1 MGIHGAKRSSSNPPC
16 PHMRG
21 GEVPVCWDCTEEG
34 RIIKPPGPAEGT
46 ATPPTWQKFG
56 RLRGSFRIGDGNRY
70 KGTTTVSP
78 ARRTHASDTGMRLP
92 PEAGLEVVKPD
103 HRRSQPG
110 LEVFVGPRTVSPE
123 DKFIRSEP
131 KNLGAEATP
140 VPKYEAASNAES
152 TVGSSTAVE
161 PTRRIGGLRGRPCW
175 ILVVIAILALVGIVV
190 GVAVGVTQRQAAH
203 SSSLA
208 KSGSGQVSNSSPS
221 KSPMTATKTVSFYVA
236 AAGSS
241 TTTTFMTLSQTAR
254 SSSSS
259 SSPSSSSSTPS
270 TTPASATA
278 VSISTVFVVTQP
290 APTTNTAQKPPPP
303 STPPPQPP
311 STPSSSSPPPASP
324 SPAREGCL
332 GPDQSTYADPGTG
345 AQFRIECDVAHQGKD
360 ITNPEAATMEA
371 CVSLCAAVAHCAGAI
386 WYDAGPQGTN
396 LNYCWLKS
404 AMDGVVDVT
413 GDAQSVV
420 RL

>member
-1 MGIHGAKRSSSNPPC
+1 MGNCALCPANASLSGVLCPFMSPTASWEQGRRSFIGEPFPWNPTVLLPSLLDLSASRSRGAFHVHSFEFQIENARFSGSSASKNIGSRAYPSSPTPHRERPNASFYSLDRVGPTYDFFLAPAALYIQHTFAYSVGGGKKPYIDRMGIHGAKRSSSNPPC

-78 ARRTHASDTGMRLP
+78 ARRTHASDTGTHL

-161 PTRRIGGLRGRPCW
+161 PTRRIWGLRGRPCW

-190 GVAVGVTQRQAAH
+190 GVAVGVTQRQAA
-203 SSSLA
+203 
-208 KSGSGQVSNSSPS
+208 Q
-221 KSPMTATKTVSFYVA
+221 
-236 AAGSS
+236 
-241 TTTTFMTLSQTAR
+241 
-254 SSSSS
+254 
-259 SSPSSSSSTPS
+259 
-270 TTPASATA
+270 
-278 VSISTVFVVTQP
+278 
-290 APTTNTAQKPPPP
+290 
-303 STPPPQPP
+303 
-311 STPSSSSPPPASP
+311 
-324 SPAREGCL
+324 
-332 GPDQSTYADPGTG
+332 
-345 AQFRIECDVAHQGKD
+345 
-360 ITNPEAATMEA
+360 
-371 CVSLCAAVAHCAGAI
+371 
-386 WYDAGPQGTN
+386 
-396 LNYCWLKS
+396 
-404 AMDGVVDVT
+404 
-413 GDAQSVV
+413 
-420 RL
+420 